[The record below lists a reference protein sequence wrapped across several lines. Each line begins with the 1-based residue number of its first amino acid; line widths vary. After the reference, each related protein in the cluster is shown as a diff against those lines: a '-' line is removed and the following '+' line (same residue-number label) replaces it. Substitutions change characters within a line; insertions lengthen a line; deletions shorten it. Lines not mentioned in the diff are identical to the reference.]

1 MTFDEYGYPDDDTI
15 IKIKT
20 FDLGLKFEKSNSIRI
35 PSFNLGQLGIFQY
48 IVPK

>member
-20 FDLGLKFEKSNSIRI
+20 FDLGLKFEKKQQYQNS
-35 PSFNLGQLGIFQY
+35 F
-48 IVPK
+48 V

>member
-20 FDLGLKFEKSNSIRI
+20 FDLGLKFEKKATVSEFLRLIWDNWEYSNT
-35 PSFNLGQLGIFQY
+35 
-48 IVPK
+48 